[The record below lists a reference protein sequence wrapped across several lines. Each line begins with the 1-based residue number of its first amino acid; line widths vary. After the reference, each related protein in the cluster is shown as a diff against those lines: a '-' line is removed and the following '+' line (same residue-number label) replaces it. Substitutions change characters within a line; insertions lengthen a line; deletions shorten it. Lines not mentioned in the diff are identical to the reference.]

1 MLNDEKMRKD
11 LVERFSSNVE
21 RCIDEFDEA
30 DPVNLTNVYSNFYHY
45 ILSEDDINDKDVA
58 EDMEFI
64 SNELKKIATEIF
76 ENILNKIIF
85 SQTHFGQEARILY

>member
-45 ILSEDDINDKDVA
+45 ILSEGDINDKDVA

-64 SNELKKIATEIF
+64 SNELKKLATEIF
-76 ENILNKIIF
+76 ENILNKNEPK
-85 SQTHFGQEARILY
+85 SDN